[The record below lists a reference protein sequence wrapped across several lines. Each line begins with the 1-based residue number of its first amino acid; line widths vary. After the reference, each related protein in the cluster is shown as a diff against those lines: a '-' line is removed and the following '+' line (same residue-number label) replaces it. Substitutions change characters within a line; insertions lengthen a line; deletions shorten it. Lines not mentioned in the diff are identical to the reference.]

1 MASCDKP
8 IVGIP
13 DLTKR
18 LTQGTGS
25 DNQNK
30 MLTGTVIRWNLT
42 AREGRETF
50 SLELNIVTQRAWG
63 KSYLSTTLFCFQSEQ
78 RLALYPVLQSVHPY

>member
-1 MASCDKP
+1 MSRNNKWVVASCDKP

-42 AREGRETF
+42 AREGREAF
-50 SLELNIVTQRAWG
+50 SLELNIVTQRALG
-63 KSYLSTTLFCFQSEQ
+63 KSYLSTTLFCFQSE
-78 RLALYPVLQSVHPY
+78 H